1 MSTSDFAGFWL
12 RLVAFIIDSIVLSVV
27 YLVLLQPLFAALS
40 PLNYDELKDVETGG
54 TLSYVSMVIWPPGG
68 HLGYAELILV
78 VIAVLYH
85 TFMESSKYQ
94 ASFGKLALELKVT
107 DSEGEKL
114 NFAKALLRNVSK
126 VVSSAIV
133 FFGYIMAGLTTRKQA
148 LHDIIAHTLVV
159 KK

>member
-27 YLVLLQPLFAALS
+27 YLVFLQPLFTSLS
-40 PLNYDELKDVETGG
+40 PWRYDEWKDADTGG
-54 TLSYVSMVIWPPGG
+54 ASAHFSGALWPQGYF
-68 HLGYAELILV
+68 GYAELILV
-78 VIAVLYH
+78 VIAILYH
-85 TFMESSKYQ
+85 AFMESSKYQ

-107 DSEGEKL
+107 DAEGEKL
-114 NFAKALLRNVSK
+114 HFAKALLRNASK
-126 VVSSAIV
+126 IISSITV
-133 FFGYIMAGLTTRKQA
+133 FVGYLMAGMTTRKQA